1 MSSFDLST
9 STASTLSAVDLSKLP
24 FPEFLADKDYETI
37 LAEMVADVNQF
48 CMSKTG
54 QGYIAHEA
62 DPAYIVIEA
71 CAYRRWMDIK
81 DYQAQVKNNLVAYAT
96 GEWLDHLGANPDFKC
111 PRLTIVPAND
121 TTTPP
126 TEAVME
132 SDDAYRARLVLTNEG
147 YTTAGSAGSYLF
159 HALSADGDVRD
170 ASVQS
175 PVPGQVLVSI
185 MSHSANGVAS
195 ASLIAAVQSLLS
207 GETVRPLCDAV
218 SVQAATVSNYSV
230 SLAITTYPDVEV
242 TDAVSRSKLSVE
254 TYCETHR
261 RIGHDI
267 TRAGLIAAA
276 MTFGV
281 QNVALS
287 APSADLITDLSTVR
301 RCTSVTVSHAE
312 VAL

>member
-1 MSSFDLST
+1 MSTFDLST

-111 PRLTIVPAND
+111 PRLVITPANPN
-121 TTTPP
+121 TTPP
-126 TEAVME
+126 TDAVME
-132 SDDAYRARLVLTNEG
+132 SDDAYRSRLVLTNEG
-147 YTTAGSAGSYLF
+147 YTTAGSAGSYLY
-159 HALSADGDVRD
+159 HTLSADGDVRD

-175 PVPGQVLVSI
+175 PTPGTVLVNI
-185 MSHSANGVAS
+185 MSHSANGVAN
-195 ASLIAAVQSLLS
+195 AALVAKVQSKLS
-207 GETVRPLCDAV
+207 ADTVRPLCDSV
-218 SVQAATVSNYSV
+218 TVQAATVSNYTVVLSI
-230 SLAITTYPDVEV
+230 STYPEV
-242 TDAVSRSKLSVE
+242 DITDAIARAKNSVE
-254 TYCETHR
+254 NYGEAHR
-261 RIGHDI
+261 KIGHDI
-267 TRAGLIAAA
+267 TRAGIIAAA
-276 MTFGV
+276 MVMGV
-281 QNVALS
+281 QNVVLATPNTDLVTNLS
-287 APSADLITDLSTVR
+287 AAR
-301 RCTSVTVSHAE
+301 RCDAVTVTHNE

>member
-1 MSSFDLST
+1 MSTFDLST

-24 FPEFLADKDYETI
+24 FPEFLADRNYETI
-37 LAEMVADVNQF
+37 LAEMIADVNNF
-48 CMSKTG
+48 CVEKTG
-54 QGYIAHEA
+54 QSYIAHEA
-62 DPAYIVIEA
+62 DPAYIVLEA

-81 DYQAQVKNNLVAYAT
+81 DYQAQIKNNLVAYAT

-111 PRLTIVPAND
+111 PRLVIVPADD

-175 PVPGQVLVSI
+175 PIPGQVLVCV
-185 MSHSANGVAS
+185 MSYSNDGVAS
-195 ASLIAAVQSLLS
+195 AALIDAVQTKLS
-207 GETVRPLCDAV
+207 ADTVRPLCDAV
-218 SVQAATVSNYSV
+218 TTQAATINAYTVTMSIVTYPETDITDAIARAKTSVQA
-230 SLAITTYPDVEV
+230 
-242 TDAVSRSKLSVE
+242 
-254 TYCETHR
+254 YCESHR

-276 MTFGV
+276 MVLGV
-281 QNVALS
+281 QNISLT
-287 APSADLITDLSTVR
+287 APASDLITDLSTAR
-301 RCTSVTVSHAE
+301 RCASVTVTHAE